1 MNALPNLENRNARLA
16 NTLGS
21 IAIGAALLAALA
33 LALTSLFAA
42 AEISPAPDRYK
53 LLQINIFA
61 ENELT
66 NLVIVLFGIA
76 ALALIGKIPVT
87 RRFNF
92 VLGSAALLMLGVF
105 GLVWVLS
112 VNAKAES
119 DGAVLLKIASSI
131 IAGDYSSVAKS
142 GENLHYYLVR
152 FPYQCGLLAA
162 LELLVRLFGENGA
175 LFAARI
181 LNVCLLISSYAALL
195 MITDR
200 VFHNERITFLT
211 ILLLC
216 VAVQPLIACTF
227 VYGLIPALAFC
238 IWGIYFVV
246 RFLQDGKWICMIP
259 AAILFAFAA
268 LVRSNAWIAILAV
281 IIVLILSS
289 IRKKTWLPVLLAVL
303 IAVLS
308 APLPQLA
315 QSGYE
320 KKLDTSFGIG
330 YPKSYWIAMS
340 LQDGW
345 KASGWHVF
353 EYQSLM
359 EKTYGEDVAGIDRHA
374 KGDIQKGLTE
384 LAGNPNELKTYLFEK
399 MVSQWNEP
407 TFMSVWITKSVD
419 SYAQPGD
426 LTKLV
431 YSDSFDTLFRFAE
444 GKIVKILYLGFMLCA
459 ASMLRKRT
467 EEQLLLPLILLGG
480 VLFHMIFEAKSQYV
494 LEYLPLL
501 APVAAFGIFSLSDCV
516 GHIWRRKF
524 LKRENTKRTGKE
536 IAE

>member
-1 MNALPNLENRNARLA
+1 MKPLPKLEGGNERLA
-16 NTLGS
+16 NVLGG
-21 IAIGAALLAALA
+21 IAIGVALLTALA

-42 AEISPAPDRYK
+42 AEISPEPDRYK

-76 ALALIGKIPVT
+76 ALALAGKIPVT
-87 RRFNF
+87 RKFNLAF
-92 VLGSAALLMLGVF
+92 GSAALLLLGIF

-119 DGAVLLKIASSI
+119 DGDVLIKIASRI
-131 IAGDYSSVAKS
+131 IAGDYAPVANS
-142 GENLHYYLVR
+142 GEYLHYYLVR

-162 LELLVRLFGENGA
+162 LELMVRLFGETGA
-175 LFAARI
+175 LLAARI

-200 VFHNERITFLT
+200 VFHNVRITFIT

-216 VAVQPLIACTF
+216 AAIQPLVACTF
-227 VYGLIPALAFC
+227 VYGLIPALALC

-246 RFLQDGKWICMIP
+246 RFLQDGKWQSMIP
-259 AAILFAFAA
+259 AAVLFALAA
-268 LVRSNAWIAILAV
+268 LIRSNAWIVIVAV
-281 IIVLILSS
+281 LIVLILSA
-289 IRKKTWLPVLLAVL
+289 IRKKAWRPVLFALI

-320 KKLDTSFGIG
+320 QKLDTSFGSG
-330 YPKSYWIAMS
+330 YPKSYWTAMS

-353 EYQSLM
+353 EYQALM
-359 EKTYGEDVAGIDRHA
+359 EKTYGEDVTAIGKQA
-374 KGDIQKGLTE
+374 KLDIQKSLTE
-384 LAGNPNELKTYLFEK
+384 LAGNPSEMKTYLFEK

-407 TFMSVWITKSVD
+407 TFMSVWITRSVD
-419 SYAQPGD
+419 SYAQPGA
-426 LTKLV
+426 LTELV
-431 YSDSFDTLFRFAE
+431 YSDSFDTLYRFAE
-444 GKIVKILYLGFMLCA
+444 GKIVKLLYFGFLLSTA
-459 ASMLRKRT
+459 ALLRRRT
-467 EEQLLLPLILLGG
+467 EGQLLLPLILLGG

-494 LEYLPLL
+494 LEYLPLF
-501 APVAAFGIFSLSDCV
+501 APVAAFGILSFSSCV
-516 GHIWRRKF
+516 ERMWHRAFQKCESA
-524 LKRENTKRTGKE
+524 KSKTKE
-536 IAE
+536 ITE

>member
-1 MNALPNLENRNARLA
+1 MNPLPNLESRSARLA

-53 LLQINIFA
+53 LLQINIFE

-66 NLVIVLFGIA
+66 NLAIVLFGIA

-87 RRFNF
+87 RKFNLAF
-92 VLGSAALLMLGVF
+92 GSAALLLLGVF
-105 GLVWVLS
+105 GLAWVLS

-119 DGAVLLKIASSI
+119 DGDVLVKIASRI
-131 IAGDYSSVAKS
+131 IAGDYAPVAKS
-142 GENLHYYLVR
+142 GEYLHYYLVR

-162 LELLVRLFGENGA
+162 LELLVRLFGETGA
-175 LFAARI
+175 LLAARI

-200 VFHNERITFLT
+200 VFHSERITFVT

-216 VAVQPLIACTF
+216 ACIQPLIACSF
-227 VYGLIPALAFC
+227 VYGLIPALALC
-238 IWGIYFVV
+238 IWGVYCVI
-246 RFLQDGKWICMIP
+246 RFLQDGKWINMIP
-259 AAILFAFAA
+259 AAILFALAA
-268 LVRSNAWIAILAV
+268 LVRSNAWIVIAAV
-281 IIVLILSS
+281 VIVLLLSAL
-289 IRKKTWLPVLLAVL
+289 RKKSWLPVLFAVVMV
-303 IAVLS
+303 AVS
-308 APLPQLA
+308 IPLPHLA

-320 KKLDTSFGIG
+320 KKLDTSFGSG
-330 YPKSYWIAMS
+330 YPKSYWVAMS
-340 LQDGW
+340 LQSGW

-353 EYQSLM
+353 EYQALM
-359 EKTYGEDVAGIDRHA
+359 QKTYGEDVAGIDRQA
-374 KGDIQKGLTE
+374 KADIQKGLTE
-384 LAGNPNELKTYLFEK
+384 LVGKPSEMKTYLFEK

-419 SYAQPGD
+419 AYAQPGQMTN
-426 LTKLV
+426 LL

-444 GKIVKILYLGFMLCA
+444 GRLVKILYFGFMLCA
-459 ASMLRKRT
+459 AAMLRKRT

-494 LEYLPLL
+494 LEYLPLF
-501 APVAAFGIFSLSDCV
+501 APVAAYGILSFSACV
-516 GHIWRRKF
+516 GPTLHRVF
-524 LKRENTKRTGKE
+524 QKRENKKSAGKE